1 MERSRKLSGDGDDTI
16 EPMQNLLTTL
26 YKNHSEKTALP
37 SPLLVETFIESLL
50 SLLFPAYNNK
60 KIVSQ
65 EQLEEEYQKNKKAL
79 EVVLLHVEKE
89 LNLPVSEQLELF
101 YLALP
106 SIYGSLLK
114 DAEAIEKGD
123 PAARGVEEVMRSY
136 PGFYAISIFRI
147 AHQLFEQG
155 IAFVPRILTELAH
168 SKTGIDIHPG
178 ATIGEYFFIDHGT
191 GIVIGETTIIGNYV
205 KIYQGVTLGALSV
218 KKEMAETKRHPTIED
233 GVVIYAGATILG
245 GRTIIGKDSVIGG
258 NTWITE
264 SIEPN
269 TLVYHQPEL
278 IKKNNN
284 KLQ

>member
-1 MERSRKLSGDGDDTI
+1 
-16 EPMQNLLTTL
+16 MQNLLTTL

-284 KLQ
+284 KL